1 MNASQFS
8 ATHRQQDPAPL
19 RAAQNYIVN
28 LTLDDTISMMI
39 TRHAEEIVR
48 QKLALMPAVVLL
60 GPRQVGKTT
69 LARQIAAGWTNGSV
83 YLDLERPS
91 DRLRLDD
98 ADSYLRAQQGKLVIL
113 DEIHRAPGVFEILR
127 GIIDDNRQAG
137 QRNGQFLLLGSAALD
152 LMRQSSETLAG
163 RVAYLYI
170 APLDTGEAGAAGIDD
185 AHLWLRGGF
194 PDSLL
199 APDDSRSLDWRRD
212 FIRSYLERD
221 VPMFAPRLP
230 AESIGRLWTMLAH
243 LQGSILNQARL
254 ASALGVSS
262 PTVDRY
268 IDLLVDLQLL
278 RRLRP
283 WSGNVG
289 KRLVKSPKVYVR
301 DSGILHGLLE
311 LEKQN
316 DLLGHP
322 VCGMSYEGHCIESL
336 IQAAGSRRAPYYY
349 RTHAGAEIDLLLE
362 KGGQP
367 EMAIEIKR
375 SSAPNPA
382 KGFAQ
387 ACDDLDIT
395 QRYVVYPG
403 QERFALRHD
412 AQAIGLHELSALL
425 RQG

>member
-1 MNASQFS
+1 
-8 ATHRQQDPAPL
+8 
-19 RAAQNYIVN
+19 
-28 LTLDDTISMMI
+28 MMI
-39 TRHAEEIVR
+39 IRLAEETVR
-48 QKLALMPAVVLL
+48 QKLAHMPAVVLL

-69 LARQIAAGWTNGSV
+69 LARQIAADWPDGSV
-83 YLDLERPS
+83 YLDLERPA

-127 GIIDDNRQAG
+127 GIIDDNRRAG
-137 QRNGQFLLLGSAALD
+137 QRNGQFLLLGSATLD

-163 RVAYLYI
+163 RVAYLDI
-170 APLDTGEAGAAGIDD
+170 APLDIGDTGAAGIDD

-199 APDDSRSLDWRRD
+199 APDDSHSLDWRRD

-311 LEKQN
+311 LETQN

-336 IQAAGSRRAPYYY
+336 IQAAGSRRAAYYY

-375 SSAPNPA
+375 SSAPSPA

-387 ACDDLDIT
+387 ACDDLGIA

-403 QERFALRHD
+403 QERFPLRHD
-412 AQAIGLHELSALL
+412 AQAIGLRELAALL
-425 RQG
+425 RQD